1 MRFKRKKEHLLTNTV
16 LDEFCQDV
24 GNYLRR
30 GHTLSEC
37 FAAMAARS
45 TSSAEEQ
52 LYLSLRNGVRQGLL
66 CDAMEKTQAFPN
78 YMIELVKNGE
88 QTGTLTQTV
97 DYLSC
102 YFQRERAANES
113 LHGRTVYPAV
123 MAALTCFILIVT
135 AGFVL
140 PIFADQFSALGLSFS
155 PFARWAM
162 RAGKWFSGLAG
173 ILLIATIFAGIFLS
187 LIIRNSSWKF
197 FQNTLFARKLA
208 IGRFCA
214 ALALFCQ
221 CGLDNKQA
229 VIHATALNE
238 HPDIQAAKN
247 KMLLDLDNDLSLPK
261 SLADTGLISG
271 NALGRLNSEGRPA
284 FLLDEVAAR
293 LAADSAGR
301 MDRLLVLL
309 EPIIVLVLSSA
320 SGLLLL
326 SVMLPLLG
334 GLAAMA

>member
-1 MRFKRKKEHLLTNTV
+1 MRFKLKNKHTLHNII

-52 LYLSLRNGVRQGLL
+52 LYLSLRTGVRNGLL
-66 CDAMEKTQAFPN
+66 SEAMKNTKAFPS
-78 YMIELVKNGE
+78 YMIEIIQNAEK
-88 QTGTLTQTV
+88 TDTLNQAV

-102 YFQRERAANES
+102 YFQRERTANES

-140 PIFADQFSALGLSFS
+140 PMFADQFSALGLSFS

-162 RAGKWFSGLAG
+162 RAGRWLSGLAG
-173 ILLIATIFAGIFLS
+173 IFLTVIVFAGVFLWIS
-187 LIIRNSSWKF
+187 LRNSGWKF

-208 IGRFCA
+208 TCRFSA
-214 ALALFCQ
+214 SLALFCQ
-221 CGLDNKQA
+221 CGFDDETTIINSC
-229 VIHATALNE
+229 ALND
-238 HPDIQAAKN
+238 HPHIEIAKQ
-247 KMLLDLDNDLSLPK
+247 KMLEDIKNGLSLPK
-261 SLADTGLISG
+261 AFANTGLISG
-271 NALGRLNSEGRPA
+271 GALGRLNSEGRPA
-284 FLLDEVAAR
+284 FLLDEVASR
-293 LAADSAGR
+293 LASDSAGR

-309 EPIIVLVLSSA
+309 EPIIVLVLSCA

-334 GLAAMA
+334 GLATMG